1 MIEQELAAYLDYC
14 ECHYLRP
21 QDFDNLNFY
30 LNERKEQ
37 TNNTKK
43 ENH

>member
-30 LNERKEQ
+30 LKEQ
-37 TNNTKK
+37 KEKLK
-43 ENH
+43 ENK